1 MSRLGGD
8 LAIFS
13 AVRLYY
19 CVFRTLLH
27 RGLEGSSLIIQPQSR
42 LDLARKWT

>member
-13 AVRLYY
+13 AVRLY

-27 RGLEGSSLIIQPQSR
+27 RGLEGSSLIIQPQLK
-42 LDLARKWT
+42 LDLARKWI